1 MVINDKKRTVFLVLL
16 IKLEMTASLS
26 DPINSV
32 PVSERRDQRSW
43 IFGERMESE
52 LVD

>member
-1 MVINDKKRTVFLVLL
+1 MLLVLL
-16 IKLEMTASLS
+16 IKLEMSASFG

-43 IFGERMESE
+43 IFGERVKSK
-52 LVD
+52 LVDEIREEL